1 MYSQYFELQKYTI
14 SFENKNL
21 FLSIDCSVDKN
32 VYVCN
37 LITKK
42 IVTKK
47 VVIRSLDD
55 TY

>member
-1 MYSQYFELQKYTI
+1 MQKYTI
-14 SFENKNL
+14 YLKIKNI
-21 FLSIDCSVDKN
+21 FFAIDCSVDKN

-47 VVIRSLDD
+47 VVIWKTLLSLAP
-55 TY
+55 